1 MYPETLYSIIYLNTF
16 KNKVFIKQ
24 RNMKAFLQPFSAIGR
39 SAVGLFSK
47 IFYCFSK
54 SGYCFTTCKCEGSL
68 GIRRPCRVTRTCNFL
83 SSYLVLTPV
92 GSKGYGSYNNR
103 SRQQARCL
111 FSFFKSKTRRLRKH
125 FISFRVPVLAF

>member
-92 GSKGYGSYNNR
+92 GSKGYGIAFSPKKRAPPHTHKQDNNFR
-103 SRQQARCL
+103 DDFAFLPLL
-111 FSFFKSKTRRLRKH
+111 FPIASLN
-125 FISFRVPVLAF
+125 